1 MAFAIAVAPG
11 SPVPIYRQIVDRVR
25 LAAATG
31 ELAPGDA
38 LPSVRALAERL
49 VINPNTVARAYAE
62 LAAEGTIE
70 GHPGRGMVAARRRQ
84 PFTKAERLRRIEA
97 ALDAFVRQAAGL
109 GFSPDEIRRLLDE
122 KLRDLKLDTDPRG
135 EKRHG

>member
-1 MAFAIAVAPG
+1 MAFAIHVAVG
-11 SPVPIYRQIVDRVR
+11 GPVPIYRQIVDQVR

-31 ELAPGDA
+31 ALGPGDE

-62 LAAEGTIE
+62 LASEGTIE
-70 GHPGRGMVAARRRQ
+70 GHPGRGMVVARRRQ

-97 ALDAFVRQAAGL
+97 ALDAFARQAAGL
-109 GFSPDEIRRLLDE
+109 GFDADEIRQLLDQ
-122 KLRDLKLDTDPRG
+122 KLRELKLDPESRG
-135 EKRHG
+135 EKRHD